1 MHRDIFLSKVQVS
14 ADYSDSMSDSSNGFR
29 NPGYH
34 PLEDVKDC
42 RRTKTKTLTD
52 AEIARTTIEVSYCYT
67 YT

>member
-1 MHRDIFLSKVQVS
+1 
-14 ADYSDSMSDSSNGFR
+14 MSDSSNGFR

-42 RRTKTKTLTD
+42 GETKTRTFTD
-52 AEIARTTIEVSYCYT
+52 AEIARTTVEVSYT